1 MINWLFIVVIVVFFF
16 SVYSGH
22 KKGVFK
28 TLFSVISII
37 IAVILTT
44 IITPYVAKQIN
55 KNEKINKSVRESV
68 GGVIDI
74 VGENKNDEEQ
84 EAFIDSLP
92 VSEYVKKYLRAN
104 NNLQVYQDRGINS
117 FNEYIVDGIVRLVI
131 NLITYAVLFFFIRIV
146 VFVLSIVSNLL
157 SMLPIMEESEG
168 YGGWLI
174 GSVKG
179 ILEVWVL
186 FIVITI
192 VAHTD
197 YGMNAMNCINS
208 NGLLGQ
214 LYNNNIILEI
224 MYQFI

>member
-104 NNLQVYQDRGINS
+104 NNL
-117 FNEYIVDGIVRLVI
+117 
-131 NLITYAVLFFFIRIV
+131 
-146 VFVLSIVSNLL
+146 
-157 SMLPIMEESEG
+157 
-168 YGGWLI
+168 
-174 GSVKG
+174 
-179 ILEVWVL
+179 
-186 FIVITI
+186 
-192 VAHTD
+192 
-197 YGMNAMNCINS
+197 
-208 NGLLGQ
+208 
-214 LYNNNIILEI
+214 
-224 MYQFI
+224 